1 MQAGVA
7 IADDGSLVGETDG
20 SGFGVGTAPK
30 SAKAEPSAVVQL
42 KKKERD
48 RERKRTGRGRYVLV
62 YIFSSPALI
71 MNLRFMQDP
80 HTALCNSFGLL
91 R

>member
-1 MQAGVA
+1 MSFFLLSKAGMQV
-7 IADDGSLVGETDG
+7 IDDGSMVGEQDG

-48 RERKRTGRGRYVLV
+48 RDSKKKGGKVRQGRKVL
-62 YIFSSPALI
+62 P
-71 MNLRFMQDP
+71 LRSLHQ
-80 HTALCNSFGLL
+80 
-91 R
+91 